1 MVHMLAE
8 LVALALTLRHCLP
21 DNMVYNRLAEE
32 GEETVRQEEKHVKRC
47 LGSVLTILGFMLL
60 AATAAANVPPVAS
73 FEIQPSPDG
82 SQTTIVLDATSS
94 HDPDG
99 SIIVYGWN
107 FGDGSSGS
115 GVTKAH
121 TYPAIGKYEVKL
133 NVIDNSGASH
143 LVSQTVD
150 LANPIAP
157 QAPPGDGT
165 VPSPVVPTISVPYD
179 IPVGNRA
186 GERAP
191 AFALPNQ
198 NGEIVQ
204 LIDFLGQVVLVEF
217 WSSSCSACQ
226 ASLPHL
232 EALRAEFADRGLV
245 VVTITI
251 NRNVEGEWQYLNQ
264 NGFTQF
270 VALRESD
277 PVGRPTKEEY
287 GITVIPH
294 AFLIDQRGVIFYT
307 GHVNYVR
314 SDMIE
319 SVL

>member
-1 MVHMLAE
+1 MERAHHDLLVHKL
-8 LVALALTLRHCLP
+8 
-21 DNMVYNRLAEE
+21 VYNPLAEE
-32 GEETVRQEEKHVKRC
+32 GETIDRREETHVKHR
-47 LGSVLTILGFMLL
+47 LGSTLAALGFLL
-60 AATAAANVPPVAS
+60 FAVTAAANVPPVAS
-73 FEIQPSPDG
+73 FEIQSSPDG
-82 SQTTIVLDATSS
+82 SQTTVILDATAS

-99 SIIVYGWN
+99 SIIIYGWN

-115 GVTKAH
+115 GVTKQH
-121 TYPAIGKYEVKL
+121 TYPSVGEYEVKL

-143 LVSQTVD
+143 LVSQVID
-150 LANPIAP
+150 LANPMVT
-157 QAPPGDGT
+157 QAPPGESEA
-165 VPSPVVPTISVPYD
+165 PAPTTPAISVPYD
-179 IPVGNRA
+179 IPIGNRA

-191 AFALPNQ
+191 AFALPDQ
-198 NGEIVQ
+198 NGDIVQ
-204 LIDFLGQVVLVEF
+204 LADYLGQVVLIEF

-245 VVTITI
+245 VITITI
-251 NRNVEGEWQYLNQ
+251 NRNVEGEWQYLSQ

-270 VALRESD
+270 IALRESD
-277 PVGRPTKEEY
+277 PVARPTKEEY